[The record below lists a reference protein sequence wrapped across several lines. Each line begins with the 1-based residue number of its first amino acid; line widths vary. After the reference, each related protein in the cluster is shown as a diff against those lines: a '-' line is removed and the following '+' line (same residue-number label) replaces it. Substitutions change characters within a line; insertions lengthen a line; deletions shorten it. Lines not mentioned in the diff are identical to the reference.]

1 MEYIIDIIR
10 FMPFVYIV
18 GFILMFFV
26 ILTVIVNR
34 SDWTILRQTGMIC
47 LSLVLFSASVL
58 FAFFGLYLSDNYEMM
73 ASKPVIYLYP
83 EEEMNIDVTLSN
95 PENITCDYPEYDD
108 GWRVIA
114 KPSGDLKDLSSD
126 KNLYCLY
133 YEANMDSVYVEN
145 EGFVVKSADTAD
157 FLDEK
162 LKILGLNDK
171 ERNEFIIYWLPRL
184 EANKYNYIRFLSQ
197 DEINSCQ
204 ELNIDP
210 KPDSMIR
217 IMMSYKGLDYPIS
230 VKEQKLDSAERAG
243 FTVVEWGGTEIK

>member
-1 MEYIIDIIR
+1 MGYIFSDIMA
-10 FMPFVYIV
+10 FMPLVYVI

-26 ILTVIVNR
+26 TLTIIVNHP
-34 SDWTILRQTGMIC
+34 DWTILRQTGMIC
-47 LSLVLFSASVL
+47 FSLVFCGFSIIFTFNELFMN
-58 FAFFGLYLSDNYEMM
+58 FGDM

-83 EEEMNIDVTLSN
+83 EKEMNINVTLSN
-95 PENITCDYPEYDD
+95 PENITCDYPEYGD
-108 GWRVIA
+108 GWSVVA
-114 KPSGDLKDLSSD
+114 KPSGDLKELNSD

-133 YEANMDSVYVEN
+133 YEASMDSVYVEN

-171 ERNEFIIYWLPRL
+171 ERNEFIIYWLPKL

-204 ELNIDP
+204 ELNIAP

-217 IMMSYKGLDYPIS
+217 IMMSYKGLDRPIS
-230 VKEQKLDSAERAG
+230 VKEQKLDPIKRAG

>member
-1 MEYIIDIIR
+1 MRYIFSDIMA
-10 FMPFVYIV
+10 FMPLVYVI

-26 ILTVIVNR
+26 TLTIIVNHP
-34 SDWTILRQTGMIC
+34 DWTILRQTGMIC
-47 LSLVLFSASVL
+47 FSLVFCGFSIIFTFNELFMN
-58 FAFFGLYLSDNYEMM
+58 FGDM

-83 EEEMNIDVTLSN
+83 EKEMNINVTLSN
-95 PENITCDYPEYDD
+95 PENITCDYPEYGD
-108 GWRVIA
+108 GWSVVA
-114 KPSGDLKDLSSD
+114 KPSGDLKELNSD

-133 YEANMDSVYVEN
+133 YEASMDSVYVEN

-171 ERNEFIIYWLPRL
+171 ERNEFIIYWLPKL

-204 ELNIDP
+204 ELNIVP

-217 IMMSYKGLDYPIS
+217 IMMSYKGLDYPIA
-230 VKEQKLDSAERAG
+230 VKEQKLNPVNRTG
-243 FTVVEWGGTEIK
+243 FTIVEWGGTEIN